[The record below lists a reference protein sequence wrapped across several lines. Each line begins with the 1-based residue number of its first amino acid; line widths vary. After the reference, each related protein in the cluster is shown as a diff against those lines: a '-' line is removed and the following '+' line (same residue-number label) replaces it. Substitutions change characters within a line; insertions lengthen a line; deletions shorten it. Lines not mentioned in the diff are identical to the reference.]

1 MLAAGLVKQIQ
12 AGCDLYREAKT
23 QFVQIKKTADEIVS
37 IGKEVHGFFGSIA
50 IFFGKFFQNPS
61 GNKQN
66 SQRKPTATPKPV
78 AKKKE
83 KFVAVDEE
91 QILNDVV
98 DQLVQFFHLQEQL
111 AAHIRGSEE
120 RSRKIYDPNANLME
134 EALKRVRAQD
144 QMQKLVE
151 DIRMAMTWNAPKE
164 LGALYSKVFEMRE
177 IVGAEQEA
185 ARLSLEAKNER
196 KRWQRQQ
203 REASQRL
210 KAGLSVLTL
219 ILIGY
224 LWLLFLYLNNLRT
237 GIR

>member
-1 MLAAGLVKQIQ
+1 MAAGLVKQIQ

-23 QFVQIKKTADEIVS
+23 QFVQIKKTADEVVA
-37 IGKEVHGFFGSIA
+37 IGKEAKGFIA
-50 IFFGKFFQNPS
+50 KLVQFFAGKPKS
-61 GNKQN
+61 
-66 SQRKPTATPKPV
+66 APKPV
-78 AKKKE
+78 AQKKKE

-91 QILNDVV
+91 QILNEVV

-111 AAHIRGSEE
+111 STHIRESEE
-120 RSRKIYDPNANLME
+120 RSKNVYDPNANLME

-185 ARLSLEAKNER
+185 ARLSQEAKAKR

-203 REASQRL
+203 REANQRL
-210 KAGLSVLTL
+210 KVGLSVLTL
-219 ILIGY
+219 ILILY
-224 LWLLFLYLNNLRT
+224 LWLLLLFVKNLRIT
-237 GIR
+237 

>member
-1 MLAAGLVKQIQ
+1 LVKQIQ

-23 QFVQIKKTADEIVS
+23 QFVEIKKTADEVVA
-37 IGKEVHGFFGSIA
+37 IGKEVTGFWDKFV
-50 IFFGKFFQNPS
+50 KFFTAA
-61 GNKQN
+61 
-66 SQRKPTATPKPV
+66 KPATPKPV

-98 DQLVQFFHLQEQL
+98 DQLIQFFHLQEQL
-111 AAHIRGSEE
+111 QAHIRESEE
-120 RSRKIYDPNANLME
+120 RSRNVYDPDANLME

-185 ARLSLEAKNER
+185 ARLSLAAKTER

-203 REASQRL
+203 KEASNRL
-210 KAGLSVLTL
+210 KVGVSVLTL
-219 ILIGY
+219 ILILY
-224 LWLLFLYLNNLRT
+224 LWLWFLWLMQMRK
-237 GIR
+237 I

>member
-1 MLAAGLVKQIQ
+1 MVKQIQ

-23 QFVQIKKTADEIVS
+23 QFVEIKKTADEVVA
-37 IGKEVHGFFGSIA
+37 IGKEVTGFWNKLV
-50 IFFGKFFQNPS
+50 KFFAAA
-61 GNKQN
+61 
-66 SQRKPTATPKPV
+66 KPTAPKPV

-98 DQLVQFFHLQEQL
+98 DQLIQFFHLQEQL
-111 AAHIRGSEE
+111 QAHIRESEE
-120 RSRKIYDPNANLME
+120 RSRNVYDPDANLME

-185 ARLSLEAKNER
+185 ARLSLAAKTER

-203 REASQRL
+203 REASNRL
-210 KAGLSVLTL
+210 KVGVSVLTL
-219 ILIGY
+219 ILILY
-224 LWLLFLYLNNLRT
+224 LWLWFLWLMQMRK
-237 GIR
+237 I

>member
-1 MLAAGLVKQIQ
+1 MMAAGLVRQIQ

-23 QFVQIKKTADEIVS
+23 QFVEIKKTADEVVS
-37 IGKEVHGFFGSIA
+37 IGKEAKGFIA
-50 IFFGKFFQNPS
+50 KLVQFFAGKP
-61 GNKQN
+61 KTA
-66 SQRKPTATPKPV
+66 SQPV
-78 AKKKE
+78 AQKKKE

-98 DQLVQFFHLQEQL
+98 TQLIQFFHLQEQL
-111 AAHIRGSEE
+111 ANHIRESEE
-120 RSRKIYDPNANLME
+120 RSRNVYDPNANLME

-151 DIRMAMTWNAPKE
+151 DIRMAMTWNAPRE

-185 ARLSLEAKNER
+185 ARLAQEAKIKR
-196 KRWQRQQ
+196 KRWQQQ
-203 REASQRL
+203 KREASNRL
-210 KAGLSVLTL
+210 KAGASVLAL

-224 LWLLFLYLNNLRT
+224 LWLLFLLLKNQRT
-237 GIR
+237 T

>member
-1 MLAAGLVKQIQ
+1 MVKQIQ

-23 QFVQIKKTADEIVS
+23 QFVEIKKTADEVVA
-37 IGKEVHGFFGSIA
+37 IGKEVTGFWNKLV
-50 IFFGKFFQNPS
+50 KFFTPA
-61 GNKQN
+61 
-66 SQRKPTATPKPV
+66 KPATPKPV

-98 DQLVQFFHLQEQL
+98 DQLIQFFHLQEQL
-111 AAHIRGSEE
+111 QAHIRESEE
-120 RSRKIYDPNANLME
+120 RSRNVYDPDANLME

-185 ARLSLEAKNER
+185 ARLSLAAKTER

-203 REASQRL
+203 REASNRL
-210 KAGLSVLTL
+210 KVGVSVLTL
-219 ILIGY
+219 ILILY
-224 LWLLFLYLNNLRT
+224 LWLWFLWLMQMRK
-237 GIR
+237 I

>member
-23 QFVQIKKTADEIVS
+23 QFVEIKKTADEVVA
-37 IGKEVHGFFGSIA
+37 IGKETKGFIA
-50 IFFGKFFQNPS
+50 KLVQFFAGKP
-61 GNKQN
+61 
-66 SQRKPTATPKPV
+66 KPATPKPV
-78 AKKKE
+78 AKKKG

-91 QILNDVV
+91 QILNEVV

-111 AAHIRGSEE
+111 SAHIRESEE
-120 RSRKIYDPNANLME
+120 RSRNVYDPNANLME

-185 ARLSLEAKNER
+185 ARLSLAAKTER

-210 KAGLSVLTL
+210 KLGISVVTM
-219 ILIGY
+219 ILIAY
-224 LWLLFLYLNNLRT
+224 LWLFLLYLNNLKT
-237 GIR
+237 I